1 MKVTDFIGNKYK
13 SWSAGDMVSIASGT
27 GSGKSYFV
35 QNVLAEYAKQ
45 NGELILYLVPRK
57 KLKEQIE
64 AKLKKEGIT
73 NITVKMYQTVEAKC
87 NNHGNNNGWLEVYKY
102 IVCDESH
109 YFTNDANFN
118 DYTDMSLKHLLSTS
132 HAITLFLSATGET
145 LLNYV
150 KRFYKERK
158 LIKYPDEYPLS
169 QDYGFVGNLSAY
181 QSDEQLYKAMDWL
194 LKNNYKTMV
203 FIQSDRRAYQLFKK
217 YEQHAT
223 FVCGVN
229 SDYVE
234 FVDNEKVDTI
244 VNEER
249 FETLFLIAT
258 SALDVGVNI
267 VDLDVQ
273 HIIIDMLDTDTF
285 LQCLGRKRLSDEV
298 EEKVRL
304 LFKNYSNIQLGGYI
318 SKEAERV
325 KSGKLFYGTVKSTKG
340 KHTKLSDIFYID
352 SSGNVKVNN
361 MKYVKAAVNLISYQ
375 KYVQKPNG
383 YLEEIKS
390 LMDYQEKIY
399 IRDYLEDKNAKL
411 AILEENI
418 DNKFSSEEAKELL
431 EKLFLKNSK
440 TKKVIKS
447 ISTAN
452 REMVILGYP
461 YEFIE
466 SKEYI
471 IDSNGQKK
479 QRRIYTL
486 HRVRQNS
493 L

>member
-1 MKVTDFIGNKYK
+1 MKVTELIGNEYK
-13 SWSAGDMVSIASGT
+13 SWNAGDMVSIASGT

-45 NGELILYLVPRK
+45 NGELILYLVPRV

-64 AKLKKEGIT
+64 AILEKEGIT
-73 NITVKMYQTVEAKC
+73 NIEVKLYQTVEAKC
-87 NNHGNNNGWLEVYKY
+87 NNHGNNNGWLNAYKY

-118 DYTDMSLKHLLSTS
+118 DYTDMSLEHLLSTS
-132 HAITLFLSATGET
+132 HAITLFLSATGGT
-145 LLNYV
+145 LLNYI

-158 LIKYPDEYPLS
+158 LIEYSLS
-169 QDYGFVGNLSAY
+169 QDYGFVDKLSAY

-194 LKNNYKTMV
+194 LKKNHKAMI
-203 FIQSDRRAYQLFKK
+203 FIQSDIKAYQTFKK

-234 FVDNEKVDTI
+234 FVYKAQVDTI
-244 VNEER
+244 INNEK
-249 FETLFLIAT
+249 FDTLFLIAT

-267 VDLDVQ
+267 IDLDVQ
-273 HIIIDMLDTDTF
+273 HVIIDMLDTDTF
-285 LQCLGRKRLSDEV
+285 LQCLGRKRLSNEV
-298 EEKVRL
+298 EEKVNV
-304 LFKNYSNIQLGGYI
+304 LFRNYTNRQLGGFI
-318 SKEAERV
+318 SKENNRV
-325 KSGKLFYGTVKSTKG
+325 EQGKLFYGA
-340 KHTKLSDIFYID
+340 TKLTSSKYSKLADIFFID
-352 SSGNVKVNN
+352 GLGTVKVNN
-361 MKYVKAAVNLISYQ
+361 MKYIKAAVNLKRYE

-383 YLEEIKS
+383 HLGEIKS
-390 LMDYQEKIY
+390 LLDYQGKVY
-399 IRDYLEDKNAKL
+399 IHDYLEDTNARL

-418 DNKFSSEEAKELL
+418 NNKFSSEEAKELVKQL
-431 EKLFLKNSK
+431 SLKNSK
-440 TKKVIKS
+440 TQKAIKS
-447 ISTAN
+447 ISIAN
-452 REMVILGYP
+452 REMITLGYP
-461 YEFIE
+461 YEFVE

-471 IDSNGQKK
+471 VDSNGQKK

-486 HRVRQNS
+486 NRVRQNG